1 MVIKWLYDNYVGLRS
16 SKITVPAT
24 EKTWPFVKF
33 VKVNVVRVKAARIMF
48 PFFVLWGAYKVWQ
61 STAVGELYWS
71 WLVDFPMLLLLAVQ
85 YIAGFTNIV
94 KHAYEKNNNQ

>member
-1 MVIKWLYDNYVGLRS
+1 MKYMVIKWLYDNYVGLRS

-48 PFFVLWGAYKVWQ
+48 PFFVLWVLTKFGHQRSFAN
-61 STAVGELYWS
+61 SNG
-71 WLVDFPMLLLLAVQ
+71 VDR
-85 YIAGFTNIV
+85 
-94 KHAYEKNNNQ
+94 